1 MIQLYKGTT
10 DTQVVMGD
18 NGSTP
23 LWISEDGDYGLTP
36 ITIFDA
42 HNWTAKHFD
51 ELDECPASQR
61 IAVAKAIHEEVSNL
75 HGIEEQVFLDT
86 IRRRAPELGLR
97 LFVLTNEGMDEL
109 LP

>member
-1 MIQLYKGTT
+1 VIQLYKGTT

-42 HNWTAKHFD
+42 HDWTAKDFE
-51 ELDECPASQR
+51 ELDNAYASER
-61 IAVAKAIHEEVSNL
+61 INVAKVIHEKVTQL
-75 HGIEEQVFLDT
+75 HSMEEEVFLNT

-97 LFVLTNEGMDEL
+97 LFVLTDEGMDEL

>member
-42 HNWTAKHFD
+42 HHWTAKDFD
-51 ELDECPASQR
+51 TLDEAPASQR
-61 IAVAKAIHEEVSNL
+61 INVAKVIHENTHNVKL
-75 HGIEEQVFLDT
+75 IEEQVFLDT

>member
-1 MIQLYKGTT
+1 MIQLYRGMN

-51 ELDECPASQR
+51 ELDNAPASER
-61 IAVAKAIHEEVSNL
+61 IYVAKAIHTDVTAL
-75 HGIEEQVFLDT
+75 HSIEEQVFLDI
-86 IRRRAPELGLR
+86 IRKRAPELGLR
-97 LFVLTNEGMDEL
+97 LFVLTHEGMDEL